1 MGRGGG
7 SPPSIHSYTVCTCTN
22 RLCYF
27 PSSLQLIGPLASNE
41 TLVVADFQMLH
52 QFEMNTHATVVMERV
67 GEVEVG
73 GVTPDDDTADFRS
86 DLVMKIASL
95 LRSEPSRR
103 RIKEPQL
110 SQEHRCSR
118 GQSLTPRVFSFVA
131 MLSNVHVQNTCCK
144 PGNQAE

>member
-1 MGRGGG
+1 M
-7 SPPSIHSYTVCTCTN
+7 
-22 RLCYF
+22 
-27 PSSLQLIGPLASNE
+27 
-41 TLVVADFQMLH
+41 VADFQMLH

-110 SQEHRCSR
+110 SGEHRCGR
-118 GQSLTPRVFSFVA
+118 GQSLTPRVH
-131 MLSNVHVQNTCCK
+131 N
-144 PGNQAE
+144 GAE